1 MAAVVAIPFSRTASS
16 HHHWYGARW
25 FASFSSS
32 HDLYRFIVRQSKDAP
47 RGLWRDLVEI
57 DDIDSDAFIHSTI
70 SCLKPYYLTAI
81 LFRVSYQTLAIIN
94 ILASPFQFIQSP
106 QTAPSSQ
113 FYRSYQSYALWLTH
127 ITTTR
132 DVAAAAAGWLV
143 FARKRTPAFHTG
155 RRMQSKLAHSRTHAI
170 SHISP

>member
-1 MAAVVAIPFSRTASS
+1 MLSCVCVHYTIQSSSLYRCHWMAAVVAIPFSRTASS

-106 QTAPSSQ
+106 HRQHHPAN
-113 FYRSYQSYALWLTH
+113 FIGHINLTLCDSL
-127 ITTTR
+127 T
-132 DVAAAAAGWLV
+132 
-143 FARKRTPAFHTG
+143 
-155 RRMQSKLAHSRTHAI
+155 
-170 SHISP
+170 